1 MRHLSLSLI
10 VGALLLT
17 ACDMNKPKVQRTSST
32 QESVNVAPV
41 VVPENTVTPE
51 PIVRERET
59 KTTTVL
65 EPEVRD
71 EALSDG
77 AIVEEDIL
85 IQAEEEPITPRIDE
99 RKTYNEK
106 QFSDDETDYPIERND
121 RGETYD
127 ETQKS
132 E

>member
-17 ACDMNKPKVQRTSST
+17 SCDMNKPKVQRTSST
-32 QESVNVAPV
+32 QESVNV
-41 VVPENTVTPE
+41 TPASNE
-51 PIVRERET
+51 SIFRKT
-59 KTTTVL
+59 DTTTVL
-65 EPEVRD
+65 EPQVRD

-106 QFSDDETDYPIERND
+106 QFSDDETDYPVQKND

-127 ETQKS
+127 ETQRS